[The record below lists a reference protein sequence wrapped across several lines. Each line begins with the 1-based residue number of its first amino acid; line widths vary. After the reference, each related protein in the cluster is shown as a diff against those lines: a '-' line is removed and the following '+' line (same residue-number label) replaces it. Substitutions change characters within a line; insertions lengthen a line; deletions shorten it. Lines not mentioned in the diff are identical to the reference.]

1 MAPGITTSVNS
12 RSTCV
17 PVSRSFKADSA
28 LSARLTGTP
37 EAIERNSKMNPMGVV
52 GEGEDS
58 AALIDLLLSDQARW
72 ITAQQIGVDGG
83 QAVIHPLPKG

>member
-1 MAPGITTSVNS
+1 VHPGLT
-12 RSTCV
+12 R
-17 PVSRSFKADSA
+17 SA

-37 EAIERNSKMNPMGVV
+37 EAIERNARMNPMNII

-58 AALIDLLLSDQARW
+58 AAMIDFLLSDDARW
-72 ITAQQIGVDGG
+72 ITAQQLGVDGG

>member
-1 MAPGITTSVNS
+1 MPWKYII
-12 RSTCV
+12 
-17 PVSRSFKADSA
+17 D
-28 LSARLTGTP
+28 ARMHSSYSSNTGTP
-37 EAIERNSKMNPMGVV
+37 EAIERNSEMNPMGVV